1 MKTDIAKTK
10 NLQINLSKVKSKSYN
25 QYRAKNGI
33 NIALDADYRTYS
45 PKSQELFLKWV
56 KIFLKTNPR

>member
-33 NIALDADYRTYS
+33 NIAIDADYRTYS
-45 PKSQELFLKWV
+45 PKSQELFLK
-56 KIFLKTNPR
+56 